1 MRLLKLLQASDP
13 SASRSASCLFSAL
26 TRSQLKMQAVAQL
39 NKSSSSSSSS
49 SFTALPST
57 YQQTSSLSRSMSENN
72 GSRNAVSSVK
82 TADFAAVSIESY
94 KNDEDEGDDHME
106 FDEEEGAPNV
116 TENSTSSSLTSFASS
131 ILNPVVRKSIV
142 SLWRFAGMSAKEY
155 FSAETS
161 AAMYGLRHIIHH
173 SRVMF
178 NVSSFPLLPRPRIPR
193 YSSPYGSP
201 SPPPRRLSAVSV
213 ALPRC
218 RVDEIPS
225 GTLVWVA
232 PRRSEGSLL
241 SDLVIAGDSFTS
253 THSALSMTAASL
265 LGLSRAVEMTLTPD
279 TANLGLFAKV
289 VRHFSVQS
297 ASSSSSSS
305 SSFSTHASTTKYFL
319 EEGEEEIEDTNSG
332 SDSPLSRNNVRRHDV
347 LLSSHQIINGIAPPK
362 SFSSTSDELINM
374 TTVCIRS
381 SHHSEQGVEFVDIPS
396 SWLYIVRNKTTSDA
410 DVISLLPSYST
421 VATTSTTLSNNAE
434 SSNLHNHA
442 SASLQNLENS
452 ITTVSLSTSV
462 KIARACLLSVLISF
476 PAHIPFST
484 SLFALFTTS
493 NSDDNLFISSIE
505 ARRGEKQERR
515 EGYLPGQVSLLK
527 LLTLVT
533 AEEVEGFTTSSPTGT
548 SLSMSS
554 SSSSATTADVESGN
568 ESGISNEVNTDL
580 TSSLSSSSSSS
591 SYQSNCG
598 FFYGGG
604 PSVTTLEYRDI
615 GATRGVLG
623 LGSSLSAALL
633 GTSPSNLT
641 ASSPAGS
648 ASATLMSSAQGG
660 MASVSYSSTLRS
672 LYAQIAAAEEAH
684 VPYFHPAI
692 LLSSS
697 SFSSSLTSSLSATKD
712 MRRVWLCKT
721 CDAIIDSEDAS
732 FASQSFT
739 NSSSNSQQEIILQRQ
754 NAASTSS
761 MTPLCSHCNTPAPPL
776 PLVSSQ
782 NEQYRSQPLQ
792 SQYDP
797 SSSLATI
804 LVNDSLVSLSLAA
817 DSCARAG
824 ARTVSKSSSHPL
836 ASMTEN
842 FEVGSV
848 FFGANPGSSSNGT
861 TSLWMTFDPRCST
874 DPSDDS
880 SYVLIFACES
890 DPSVTNQ
897 IGTTRSGVSSTS
909 YSPLKAA
916 RGLELKKRAWA
927 KTLQFASQFE
937 GAEKVIARLLSA
949 GENATSVYG
958 NGSSSGGGGGV
969 QRSREGVQSLNSS
982 SSSSSS
988 TFSSCRLIACLS
1000 GPAHMFQPLMI
1011 SNCDSLL
1018 WVIAK
1023 GRASPGRSLR
1033 QSVPDGGWGMQFTVT
1048 PFTDITWGSERSVP
1062 RSASLLW
1069 AFYQFDFLLSGSS
1082 LSHELLT
1089 KGTLHN
1095 GKLIAAFFD
1104 YLRTSG
1110 APFKEKVVLF
1120 LHSLFTSP
1128 EYLLITPSHVDYSS
1142 WGTKQTV
1149 EMIKTL
1155 NVSSSFLMNNPA
1167 IERLLLQRITCL
1179 PLDAADLIRFIAL
1192 DMKSKAEQ
1200 ANVMFLPRQL
1210 QQLLELAAAAECAL
1224 KRARIQLQ
1232 VLCATRGEI
1241 YESMEYKGNGLLIQ
1255 LNGGGTASSTS
1266 NTLLSG
1272 KPFLPLPMI
1281 ADSAR
1286 VIFATS
1292 ARCDASVPAFSP
1304 SHPFDLQTAS
1314 SGQPPL
1320 MLVKPQL
1327 ISTMTEVEALSHLRD
1342 LLLSLVTGRRVPDA
1356 WILRATLLA
1365 TRLDP
1370 NDVSG
1375 LSTDLIW
1382 RAHHACSSF
1391 SIPED
1396 EATVALMVS
1405 YSARLNL
1412 GGSLEIQPSR
1422 FEMTE
1427 ADASSYPLLDK
1438 FRVKKNDGSDD
1449 VCGFALRIR
1458 MSIILVIN
1466 SLLKRCIQYID
1477 MSWSSDDANLTAF
1490 SSSTNNNSRSSSSS
1504 SSSSTSSTSSVSGSS
1519 LHYLHTLSV
1528 GAMLRRIPHLILVDA
1543 KENLIQKAID
1553 ATEHSAG
1560 GSGSIVK
1567 VLIDNQKAMA
1577 SAEHN
1582 VLDPLYSLC
1591 TFAQLTRY
1599 MIESKVG
1606 DRLMRC
1612 KLTEREILFEVSY
1625 VSLTGEHEEGMDW
1638 GGMYRDT
1645 LSRCME
1651 DLFGDS
1657 PGIDLFTL
1665 SPNAAASRSIDD
1677 TGATPTVGGGGMSP
1691 GLMMS
1696 NMSSTGAGGSGG
1708 VGGAGRGGLLLPPM
1722 VTSVGD
1728 GMFLPNP
1735 RYCPA
1740 NITPGSEASSFPFF
1754 SSTNKVPKGR
1764 PMMASTT
1771 SGSSSFMRNPIL
1783 ATSSTSVGTSS
1794 SSSHPSSSSSSTST
1808 SSGSSAV
1815 KGGSDTSLSISP
1827 QLLALVSTMY
1837 AWVGRVFGIAIR
1849 THASDLEAD
1858 LSAVVWKLLVDEPL
1872 TLIDISSIDSALGG
1886 HLLRVFN
1893 WEFDAKRAQQLRQER
1908 KEETHAPS
1916 SFITSE
1922 SSNASSSSSSSSSSS
1937 ISDQQHRSNNSFM
1950 PSSAGTLARDAEIA
1964 FREEFGN
1971 LRFLLPASSLTGY
1984 PLPRFDA
1991 TTTTSS
1997 EQSSSS
2003 YITASQVVSSGWCCI
2018 TQHESIPLTPLG
2030 ANELVS
2036 ASQASRSKYVSLVV
2050 QACIA
2055 PYQYQVACMRHGMA
2069 AVVPSR
2075 ALALCG
2081 WRDMLRLVCGDAAID
2096 IENLYR
2102 NTKYDSNKY
2111 YHEQHPVIIN
2121 FWKAMREL
2129 TPEQKRNFVRFAWG
2143 RSRLPRGKWPI
2154 NSSGAQVKF
2163 TIVPRKGHL
2172 TGIPLSHTCFFLI
2185 ELPEYPTL
2193 ALLRKNLL
2201 LAITYGA
2208 GEGFLIA

>member
-1 MRLLKLLQASDP
+1 M
-13 SASRSASCLFSAL
+13 
-26 TRSQLKMQAVAQL
+26 
-39 NKSSSSSSSS
+39 
-49 SFTALPST
+49 
-57 YQQTSSLSRSMSENN
+57 
-72 GSRNAVSSVK
+72 
-82 TADFAAVSIESY
+82 
-94 KNDEDEGDDHME
+94 
-106 FDEEEGAPNV
+106 
-116 TENSTSSSLTSFASS
+116 
-131 ILNPVVRKSIV
+131 
-142 SLWRFAGMSAKEY
+142 
-155 FSAETS
+155 
-161 AAMYGLRHIIHH
+161 
-173 SRVMF
+173 
-178 NVSSFPLLPRPRIPR
+178 
-193 YSSPYGSP
+193 
-201 SPPPRRLSAVSV
+201 
-213 ALPRC
+213 
-218 RVDEIPS
+218 
-225 GTLVWVA
+225 
-232 PRRSEGSLL
+232 
-241 SDLVIAGDSFTS
+241 
-253 THSALSMTAASL
+253 
-265 LGLSRAVEMTLTPD
+265 
-279 TANLGLFAKV
+279 
-289 VRHFSVQS
+289 
-297 ASSSSSSS
+297 
-305 SSFSTHASTTKYFL
+305 
-319 EEGEEEIEDTNSG
+319 
-332 SDSPLSRNNVRRHDV
+332 
-347 LLSSHQIINGIAPPK
+347 
-362 SFSSTSDELINM
+362 
-374 TTVCIRS
+374 
-381 SHHSEQGVEFVDIPS
+381 
-396 SWLYIVRNKTTSDA
+396 
-410 DVISLLPSYST
+410 
-421 VATTSTTLSNNAE
+421 
-434 SSNLHNHA
+434 
-442 SASLQNLENS
+442 
-452 ITTVSLSTSV
+452 
-462 KIARACLLSVLISF
+462 
-476 PAHIPFST
+476 
-484 SLFALFTTS
+484 
-493 NSDDNLFISSIE
+493 
-505 ARRGEKQERR
+505 
-515 EGYLPGQVSLLK
+515 
-527 LLTLVT
+527 
-533 AEEVEGFTTSSPTGT
+533 
-548 SLSMSS
+548 
-554 SSSSATTADVESGN
+554 
-568 ESGISNEVNTDL
+568 
-580 TSSLSSSSSSS
+580 
-591 SYQSNCG
+591 
-598 FFYGGG
+598 
-604 PSVTTLEYRDI
+604 
-615 GATRGVLG
+615 LG
-623 LGSSLSAALL
+623 LGSSLSTALL
-633 GTSPSNLT
+633 GSTQQQ
-641 ASSPAGS
+641 SSS
-648 ASATLMSSAQGG
+648 SATGTTTVSLSANAQGG
-660 MASVSYSSTLRS
+660 LASVSYSSTLRS
-672 LYAQIAAAEEAH
+672 LFTQIAAAEE
-684 VPYFHPAI
+684 VRIPYFHPAI

-697 SFSSSLTSSLSATKD
+697 SSSQMTATSTSSTKD
-712 MRRVWLCKT
+712 MRRVWLCKS
-721 CDAIIDSEDAS
+721 CDAIVDSDDA
-732 FASQSFT
+732 T
-739 NSSSNSQQEIILQRQ
+739 SSSSSLSYRSSNNSQNRHN
-754 NAASTSS
+754 NAAATTTAAAASL
-761 MTPLCSHCNTPAPPL
+761 TPLCPHCDTPAPPL
-776 PLVSSQ
+776 PLVSSLPTSHS
-782 NEQYRSQPLQ
+782 EQSH
-792 SQYDP
+792 
-797 SSSLATI
+797 SSLAQQPQQVDPSASLAFT

-824 ARTVSKSSSHPL
+824 ARTVTKSSKHPL
-836 ASMTEN
+836 ASMTDA
-842 FEVGSV
+842 FECGSV
-848 FFGANPGSSSNGT
+848 FFGANPGSSSSGT

-874 DPSDDS
+874 DPSDVS
-880 SYVLIFACES
+880 SYVLIFADES
-890 DPSVTNQ
+890 DPAVT
-897 IGTTRSGVSSTS
+897 GHVGATGAGAVTS

-916 RGLELKKRAWA
+916 RALEMKRRSWT
-927 KTLQFASQFE
+927 KILSSFASQFE
-937 GAEKVIARLLSA
+937 GADRVVSRLLSP
-949 GENATSVYG
+949 GNAAQ
-958 NGSSSGGGGGV
+958 SGGRGGV
-969 QRSREGVQSLNSS
+969 SLRSRDVGQNNNESTESGSTMVNDQGRSNSNTSS
-982 SSSSSS
+982 SSS
-988 TFSSCRLIACLS
+988 FSSCRLIACLS

-1023 GRASPGRSLR
+1023 GRASPGRTLR

-1062 RSASLLW
+1062 RSTSLLW
-1069 AFYQFDFLLSGSS
+1069 AFYQFDYLLSGSA

-1095 GKLIAAFFD
+1095 GRLIAAFFD

-1110 APFKEKVVLF
+1110 APFKEKIVLF
-1120 LHSLFTSP
+1120 LHSLFASP
-1128 EYLLITPSHVDYSS
+1128 EYLIITPSHIDYTS

-1149 EMIKTL
+1149 EMIKNL
-1155 NVSSSFLMNNPA
+1155 NVSSSFLVNNPA
-1167 IERLLLQRITCL
+1167 VERLLLQRITCL
-1179 PLDAADLIRFIAL
+1179 PLDAADLIRFLAL
-1192 DMKSKAEQ
+1192 DMKSKAEM

-1241 YESMEYKGNGLLIQ
+1241 YDSMDLKGNGLLVQ
-1255 LNGGGTASSTS
+1255 LNGGGTAMMAPAATPTVTTLSSIS
-1266 NTLLSG
+1266 PLSS
-1272 KPFLPLPMI
+1272 LPVI
-1281 ADSAR
+1281 ADAAR

-1292 ARCDASVPAFSP
+1292 ARCDASVPAFKP
-1304 SHPFDLQTAS
+1304 SEPFDLATAS
-1314 SGQPPL
+1314 AGQPPL

-1327 ISTMTEVEALSHLRD
+1327 ISTMTEVEALAHLRD
-1342 LLLSLVTGRRVPDA
+1342 LLLCLVTGRRVPDA

-1449 VCGFALRIR
+1449 ICGFALRIR

-1490 SSSTNNNSRSSSSS
+1490 SGSAHNNNNNSNKTNNRHSSSVAAAAAAV
-1504 SSSSTSSTSSVSGSS
+1504 VSATGSS
-1519 LHYLHTLSV
+1519 LHYLHSLSV
-1528 GAMLRRIPHLILVDA
+1528 GAMLRRVPHLILVDA
-1543 KENLIQKAID
+1543 KENLIQKAIE
-1553 ATEHSAG
+1553 ATEHSG
-1560 GSGSIVK
+1560 ESGVR

-1582 VLDPLYSLC
+1582 VSDPLFSLC

-1599 MIESKVG
+1599 MIEGKIG

-1612 KLTEREILFEVSY
+1612 KLNERETLFEVMY
-1625 VSLTGEHEEGMDW
+1625 VSLAGEHEEGKDW

-1651 DLFGDS
+1651 DLFGDT
-1657 PGIDLFTL
+1657 PGIDLFLL
-1665 SPNAAASRSIDD
+1665 SPNAAAARALDD
-1677 TGATPTVGGGGMSP
+1677 TGATSTVGGASSSGMMMMNTTSMNVAGG
-1691 GLMMS
+1691 G
-1696 NMSSTGAGGSGG
+1696 GGGGSGVG
-1708 VGGAGRGGLLLPPM
+1708 RVGGVVLPPM

-1740 NITPGSEASSFPFF
+1740 NITPGAEAASFPFF
-1754 SSTNKVPKGR
+1754 SSTTKVPKGR
-1764 PMMASTT
+1764 PMMMQSTFSHST
-1771 SGSSSFMRNPIL
+1771 STSPRNNPIN
-1783 ATSSTSVGTSS
+1783 ASSAASSTSS
-1794 SSSHPSSSSSSTST
+1794 SSSSSSSSA
-1808 SSGSSAV
+1808 SS
-1815 KGGSDTSLSISP
+1815 SDTLSISP
-1827 QLLALVSTMY
+1827 QLLALASTMY

-1893 WEFDAKRAQQLRQER
+1893 WEFDATRAQQLRQER
-1908 KEETHAPS
+1908 KDDSTTLSSSSSTTTFTVIGGSEPS
-1916 SFITSE
+1916 S
-1922 SSNASSSSSSSSSSS
+1922 SSSASSSSSDQQQHRNHGSSTTSSSSAAS
-1937 ISDQQHRSNNSFM
+1937 
-1950 PSSAGTLARDAEIA
+1950 TARDAEIA
-1964 FREEFGN
+1964 FREEFGS

-1984 PLPRFDA
+1984 PLTRFD
-1991 TTTTSS
+1991 TTSIT
-1997 EQSSSS
+1997 SSSS
-2003 YITASQVVSSGWCCI
+2003 PSSPTTASSVALSGWCCI
-2018 TQHESIPLTPLG
+2018 SQHEGVPLTPLG

-2129 TPEQKRNFVRFAWG
+2129 TPEQKRNFIRFAWG

-2154 NSSGAQVKF
+2154 NSSGVQVKF